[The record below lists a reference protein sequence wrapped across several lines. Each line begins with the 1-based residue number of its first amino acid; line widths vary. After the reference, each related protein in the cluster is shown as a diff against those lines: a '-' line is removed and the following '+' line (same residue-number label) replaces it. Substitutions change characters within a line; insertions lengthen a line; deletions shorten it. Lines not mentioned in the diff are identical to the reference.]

1 MEQENEIENE
11 MDVECG
17 FGTEAVVTQDDELC
31 DLQITVDFTAVML
44 KGEGKVVII
53 RDLEAH
59 RDDWADG
66 YADPAPAIVL
76 EAPEVERLVE
86 VLTKML
92 NEMRR

>member
-1 MEQENEIENE
+1 MEPENE
-11 MDVECG
+11 MDIECG
-17 FGTEAVVTQDDELC
+17 YGTEAVVTQDDELC
-31 DLQITVDFTAVML
+31 DLQIIVDLTAVML

-59 RDDWADG
+59 KDDWADG
-66 YADPAPAIVL
+66 YTNPAPAIIL

-86 VLTKML
+86 VLTRML